1 MLKSISFLCP
11 ECSNIFKT
19 IQDREDPPPRFCPH
33 CAFDSQGGEPMAES
47 VAMPHI
53 GRPIRGIV
61 DNQYR
66 AMEQGSIDRANMAME
81 EFGLDTAAANE
92 LKLTNMKDG
101 LREGDTSFI
110 PVNNE
115 VSRALDAAPPG
126 QFGFSGGAAQGL
138 GYSASVPTGP
148 LPNAGGRTA
157 ALLRRK
163 HAEFTATA
171 GHVGATTSSN
181 PALETANPG
190 YKTRVNNW

>member
-11 ECSNIFKT
+11 ECTNTFKT
-19 IQDREDPPPRFCPH
+19 IMDREDPPPRFCPY
-33 CAFDSQGGEPMAES
+33 CGYDSEGVEPMAES

-53 GRPIRGIV
+53 GRPIKAIV

-66 AMEQGSIDRANMAME
+66 DMEQGSIDRANIAME

-92 LKLTNMKDG
+92 LKITNQKDG
-101 LREGDTSFI
+101 LREGDTSFV

-115 VSRALDAAPPG
+115 VSRAIDAAPQ
-126 QFGFSGGAAQGL
+126 QFGFSGGAQQGL

-157 ALLRRK
+157 ALLREK
-163 HAEFTATA
+163 HRQFTASA
-171 GHVGATTSSN
+171 GHVGATSSSN
-181 PALETANPG
+181 PALETTSPL
-190 YKTRVNNW
+190 YKTRVPNW

>member
-11 ECSNIFKT
+11 ECTTIFKT
-19 IQDREDPPPRFCPH
+19 IQDREDPPPRFCPY
-33 CAFDSQGGEPMAES
+33 CGYDSEGVEPMAES

-53 GRPIRGIV
+53 GKPIRGIV

-66 AMEQGSIDRANMAME
+66 DMEQGSIDRANIAME

-92 LKLTNMKDG
+92 MKLTNMKDG
-101 LREGDTSFI
+101 LREGDTSYI

-115 VSRALDAAPPG
+115 VSRAIDQAPPG
-126 QFGFSGGAAQGL
+126 QFGFSGGAAQGI

-157 ALLRRK
+157 ALLREK
-163 HAEFTATA
+163 HRQFTASA
-171 GHVGATTSSN
+171 GHTGATSSSN
-181 PALETANPG
+181 PALETTNPL
-190 YKTRVNNW
+190 YKTRVPNW